1 MRRRT
6 AANFAAVRGRTGAL
20 TAGAARGNMPSIY
33 QAEAAASHL
42 TISVAQVHGARRVRA
57 PWRAGLPPFFHGAA
71 AVREISNEGGVA
83 IKDLRINDEIRV
95 REVRLVG
102 EDGEQLGIV
111 PIRDALRIAQ
121 ERRVDLV
128 EVSAV
133 SKPPVCR
140 LMDYGR
146 FKYEQQKRERESRKK
161 QHVVAVKEIKMK
173 PTIDNH
179 DYDVKRRS
187 ASRFLEE
194 GDKVKVTITFRGRE
208 IVHADLARHLLDKM
222 AQEVAPIAQIERP
235 ARVEGRAMI
244 MILAPKK
251 GA

>member
-1 MRRRT
+1 
-6 AANFAAVRGRTGAL
+6 
-20 TAGAARGNMPSIY
+20 
-33 QAEAAASHL
+33 
-42 TISVAQVHGARRVRA
+42 
-57 PWRAGLPPFFHGAA
+57 
-71 AVREISNEGGVA
+71 
-83 IKDLRINDEIRV
+83 
-95 REVRLVG
+95 VRLVG

-111 PIRDALRIAQ
+111 PVREALRIAQ
-121 ERRVDLV
+121 ERRLDLV
-128 EVSAV
+128 EVSAT

-173 PTIDNH
+173 PTIDQH

-208 IVHADLARHLLDKM
+208 IVHQDLARHLLEKM
-222 AQEVAPIAQIERP
+222 AAEVAPIGQVERP
-235 ARVEGRAMI
+235 ARVEGRSMI

>member
-1 MRRRT
+1 
-6 AANFAAVRGRTGAL
+6 
-20 TAGAARGNMPSIY
+20 
-33 QAEAAASHL
+33 
-42 TISVAQVHGARRVRA
+42 
-57 PWRAGLPPFFHGAA
+57 
-71 AVREISNEGGVA
+71 
-83 IKDLRINDEIRV
+83 
-95 REVRLVG
+95 
-102 EDGEQLGIV
+102 
-111 PIRDALRIAQ
+111 
-121 ERRVDLV
+121 LV
-128 EVSAV
+128 EVSAT

-173 PTIDNH
+173 PTIDQH

-208 IVHADLARHLLDKM
+208 IVHADLARHLLEKM
-222 AQEVAPIAQIERP
+222 AAEVAPIGQVERP
-235 ARVEGRAMI
+235 ARVEGRSMI